1 MNTLIEFSQ
10 VLFCHYDLLDMISY
24 TLNIVPGVFN
34 FEINEEKRK
43 RVESGFVFGPIQFL
57 AILLLC
63 NRLNELLPSRTVS
76 KNPLGRICIIVI
88 DQAYNILLM

>member
-1 MNTLIEFSQ
+1 MNILIEFSQ

-57 AILLLC
+57 AIVLLY
-63 NRLNELLPSRTVS
+63 RLNEFLPSRTVS

-88 DQAYNILLM
+88 DQPYISLM

>member
-1 MNTLIEFSQ
+1 MNILIEFSQ

-57 AILLLC
+57 AILLLY
-63 NRLNELLPSRTVS
+63 RLNELLPARTVS
-76 KNPLGRICIIVI
+76 NNPVGRICVIVI
-88 DQAYNILLM
+88 DDQYI